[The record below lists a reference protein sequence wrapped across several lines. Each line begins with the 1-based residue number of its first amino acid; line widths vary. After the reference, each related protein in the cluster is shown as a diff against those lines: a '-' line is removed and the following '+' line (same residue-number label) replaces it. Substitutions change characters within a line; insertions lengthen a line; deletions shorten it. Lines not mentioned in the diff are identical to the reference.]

1 MPDRENSIRRLA
13 SERLGGLSSFARP
26 LTVFASPAWRG
37 IEADIWLAEGPRG
50 TAIYKHYHDD
60 ISGYVDVAAALEATE
75 AAGRLGVGPK
85 VLESRSDE
93 GVLVLAHLG
102 EGWRAGGLQDAA
114 DPEIRSA
121 VIARKKAFQAGPLLS
136 RDGDIVADIARLHR
150 LCGEAG
156 ARLPQNIAA
165 FLDFA
170 ALAGQ
175 ALAARGADRVASHR
189 DGDTSNLMIGP
200 GGEVRLLDFDL
211 AANADPF
218 EDLGCYLVEFFDCE
232 PEARAGFEEWHGRF
246 DEGLYQRAR
255 VYGVLDDLRWG
266 LVGALMAAAS
276 PRRSLEFAKHS
287 AWRFLRHGESAQRSS
302 AADSLR
308 RMS

>member
-136 RDGDIVADIARLHR
+136 RDDDIVADIARLHR

-156 ARLPQNIAA
+156 ARLSQNIAA

-175 ALAARGADRVASHR
+175 ALSAHGADRVASHR

-200 GGEVRLLDFDL
+200 EGEVRLLDFDL
-211 AANADPF
+211 AANA
-218 EDLGCYLVEFFDCE
+218 ET
-232 PEARAGFEEWHGRF
+232 RSRTS
-246 DEGLYQRAR
+246 
-255 VYGVLDDLRWG
+255 
-266 LVGALMAAAS
+266 AATWSSSSSAS
-276 PRRSLEFAKHS
+276 PRRAPASRNGTAGSTRGFTS
-287 AWRFLRHGESAQRSS
+287 APASTASS
-302 AADSLR
+302 TICAGGWSGR
-308 RMS
+308 